1 MIRGQNLE
9 GVWGKKDS
17 FMMPEAEQWGLA
29 IKSDD
34 FFMNQEV
41 LRIFPLVQ
49 SFAFLPSCDRMY
61 VVEFQ
66 GLYPKFNN
74 PIQTTVKLHQ

>member
-1 MIRGQNLE
+1 
-9 GVWGKKDS
+9 
-17 FMMPEAEQWGLA
+17 MPEAEQWGLA

-49 SFAFLPSCDRMY
+49 FFAFLPSCDKMY

-66 GLYPKFNN
+66 AGIL
-74 PIQTTVKLHQ
+74 KLTDLCK

>member
-49 SFAFLPSCDRMY
+49 SFAFLPSCDRRH
-61 VVEFQ
+61 VVEF
-66 GLYPKFNN
+66 
-74 PIQTTVKLHQ
+74 

>member
-49 SFAFLPSCDRMY
+49 SFAFLPSIGKKGFG
-61 VVEFQ
+61 VSS
-66 GLYPKFNN
+66 LASKN
-74 PIQTTVKLHQ
+74 

>member
-9 GVWGKKDS
+9 GVWGKDS

-49 SFAFLPSCDRMY
+49 FFAFLPSSGEEK
-61 VVEFQ
+61 VLEF
-66 GLYPKFNN
+66 LAWH
-74 PIQTTVKLHQ
+74 PIIS

>member
-9 GVWGKKDS
+9 GVWGKKIRLWCQKQS
-17 FMMPEAEQWGLA
+17 NGGLA

-49 SFAFLPSCDRMY
+49 SFAFLPSIGKKGFG
-61 VVEFQ
+61 VSS
-66 GLYPKFNN
+66 LASKN
-74 PIQTTVKLHQ
+74 

>member
-1 MIRGQNLE
+1 MGE
-9 GVWGKKDS
+9 KDS

-49 SFAFLPSCDRMY
+49 FFAFLPSCDKMY

-66 GLYPKFNN
+66 AGIQNSLKVSLWKLIFVNN
-74 PIQTTVKLHQ
+74 VNF

>member
-1 MIRGQNLE
+1 MGE
-9 GVWGKKDS
+9 KDS

-49 SFAFLPSCDRMY
+49 SFAFLPSCDRMH
-61 VVEFQ
+61 VVEF
-66 GLYPKFNN
+66 
-74 PIQTTVKLHQ
+74 

>member
-1 MIRGQNLE
+1 MGE
-9 GVWGKKDS
+9 KDS
-17 FMMPEAEQWGLA
+17 FMMPETEQWGLA

-49 SFAFLPSCDRMY
+49 SFAFLPSSGKEK
-61 VVEFQ
+61 VLEF
-66 GLYPKFNN
+66 LARNS
-74 PIQTTVKLHQ
+74 IIS

>member
-1 MIRGQNLE
+1 MIRGQNLK
-9 GVWGKKDS
+9 GVWGKDS

-49 SFAFLPSCDRMY
+49 FFAFLPSCDKMK

-66 GLYPKFNN
+66 AG
-74 PIQTTVKLHQ
+74 IQNLLKVSLWIMVTL

>member
-9 GVWGKKDS
+9 GVWGKDS

-49 SFAFLPSCDRMY
+49 SFAFLPTCNRMY

-66 GLYPKFNN
+66 GLYPKFDH
-74 PIQTTVKLHQ
+74 PIHTIIML

>member
-9 GVWGKKDS
+9 GVWGKDS

-49 SFAFLPSCDRMY
+49 FFAFLPSCDKMY

-66 GLYPKFNN
+66 AG
-74 PIQTTVKLHQ
+74 IQNLFKVSLWIMVTL

>member
-9 GVWGKKDS
+9 GVWGKDS

-49 SFAFLPSCDRMY
+49 SFAFLPSSGKEK
-61 VVEFQ
+61 VLEFTAW
-66 GLYPKFNN
+66 N
-74 PIQTTVKLHQ
+74 PIIS

>member
-9 GVWGKKDS
+9 GVWGKDS

-49 SFAFLPSCDRMY
+49 SFAFLPYIGKKGFGVSS
-61 VVEFQ
+61 
-66 GLYPKFNN
+66 LASKN
-74 PIQTTVKLHQ
+74 

>member
-1 MIRGQNLE
+1 
-9 GVWGKKDS
+9 
-17 FMMPEAEQWGLA
+17 MPEAEQWGLA

-49 SFAFLPSCDRMY
+49 SFASLPSSGKEKFL
-61 VVEFQ
+61 EF
-66 GLYPKFNN
+66 LAWNS
-74 PIQTTVKLHQ
+74 IIS

>member
-9 GVWGKKDS
+9 GVWGEKRDS

-49 SFAFLPSCDRMY
+49 FFAFLPSCDKMY

-66 GLYPKFNN
+66 AG
-74 PIQTTVKLHQ
+74 IQKSTDLCK

>member
-49 SFAFLPSCDRMY
+49 SFAFLPSSGKEK
-61 VVEFQ
+61 VVEF
-66 GLYPKFNN
+66 LAWH
-74 PIQTTVKLHQ
+74 PIIS